1 MASRKVGVAG
11 NRIELEGRLVN
22 QPEVRVT
29 PAGTPVIRF
38 IVDCSTPGDELK
50 LGIVM
55 TGEPAL
61 AAKESL
67 KPGRQGKVSGRLRAL
82 KVGLKRDASFEVIAE
97 SVEQKEG
104 T

>member
-1 MASRKVGVAG
+1 VAG
-11 NRIELEGRLVN
+11 NRIELDGRLLN

-38 IVDCSTPGDELK
+38 IVDCSTPTEELK

-55 TGEPAL
+55 TGDSAL
-61 AAKESL
+61 AAKEL
-67 KPGRQGKVSGRLRAL
+67 LRPGRQVKVSGRLSAL
-82 KVGLKRDASFEVIAE
+82 KAGIKSVRADAGFEVIAE
-97 SVEQKEG
+97 AVEQEEG

>member
-1 MASRKVGVAG
+1 MAG
-11 NRIELEGRLVN
+11 NRIELGGRLVN

-38 IVDCSTPGDELK
+38 IVDCGTPGEELK

-55 TGEPAL
+55 TGDPAL
-61 AAKESL
+61 AAKEIL
-67 KPGRQGKVSGRLRAL
+67 KPGRQVKVSGRLRAL
-82 KVGLKRDASFEVIAE
+82 KAGLKRDAAFEVIAE
-97 SVEQKEG
+97 SVEQEEG